1 MKHGCMLCYMGPL
14 ETYFYL
20 LMILKSVSMGRKTE
34 CGTGEGGRGVC
45 WGMLGGG
52 QSTYILTVLSDT
64 QQSLSIWA
72 RRPTLS
78 TQDEDL
84 CLLGGYYSGSKE
96 MENINYTFIIL
107 LIHFFLI
114 TKARVDKRI
123 NYMSWYNL
131 VFMIL
136 SLRLKLKC
144 AIFLAI
150 KLFWI

>member
-1 MKHGCMLCYMGPL
+1 MFSPFL
-14 ETYFYL
+14 
-20 LMILKSVSMGRKTE
+20 VSFQKIKKKTK
-34 CGTGEGGRGVC
+34 R
-45 WGMLGGG
+45 
-52 QSTYILTVLSDT
+52 
-64 QQSLSIWA
+64 
-72 RRPTLS
+72 
-78 TQDEDL
+78 
-84 CLLGGYYSGSKE
+84 KE

-114 TKARVDKRI
+114 AKARVDKSI

-150 KLFWI
+150 KLFWM